1 MQIEDLKIFVEVM
14 RRGSFASVAR
24 DRQIDPSSISRS
36 IRTLEKNLG
45 ILLFKRTTRALKPTD
60 LATIYYESI
69 GKLIDEIEKCNAL
82 VKDDDQSLTG
92 LMRVTTSVAFGKECL
107 IPKLDVFLKEHPSL
121 TIDLIL
127 SDDRLD
133 LVNDRID
140 IALRLGQLP
149 DSSLVARK
157 LINVSYS
164 ILASPE
170 FLIKNP
176 DFQNPQD
183 LKNIECIL
191 FPYSGYRDRWIFKD
205 IAGNIFEV
213 PVRGRLFISS
223 AVGILKAALSG
234 SGPALIADWLGQEE
248 VKRGNLVPLFN
259 DYKVTAT
266 SFDLAVWLMYGSKD
280 FLPTKVRAF
289 SDYLINAFKQ
299 DMNTDSNSSNSIL
312 RRVA

>member
-24 DRQIDPSSISRS
+24 DRQIDPSAISRS

-82 VKDDDQSLTG
+82 VRDDEKSLTG
-92 LMRVTTSVAFGKECL
+92 LMRVTTSVAFGKKCL
-107 IPKLDVFLKEHPSL
+107 IPKIDSFLKAHPSL
-121 TIDLIL
+121 TIDLML
-127 SDDRLD
+127 SDERLD

-157 LINVSYS
+157 LLNVSYS
-164 ILASPE
+164 VLASPE
-170 FLIKNP
+170 FLVKNP
-176 DFQNPQD
+176 NLKNPQD

-205 IAGNIFEV
+205 LVGNIFEV

-223 AVGILKAALSG
+223 AVGILEATLSG
-234 SGPALIADWLGQEE
+234 VGPALIADWLGQEE
-248 VKRGNLVPLFN
+248 IRRGNLVSLFN

-289 SDYLINAFKQ
+289 SDYLINAFNQ
-299 DMNTDSNSSNSIL
+299 DISASSNSPNSTL
-312 RRVA
+312 CRVA

>member
-1 MQIEDLKIFVEVM
+1 
-14 RRGSFASVAR
+14 
-24 DRQIDPSSISRS
+24 
-36 IRTLEKNLG
+36 
-45 ILLFKRTTRALKPTD
+45 

-82 VKDDDQSLTG
+82 VKDDEKSLTG
-92 LMRVTTSVAFGKECL
+92 LMRVTTSVAFGKKCL
-107 IPKLDVFLKEHPSL
+107 IPKLDSFLKEHPSL
-121 TIDLIL
+121 TIDLML
-127 SDDRLD
+127 SDERLD

-140 IALRLGQLP
+140 IALRLGELP
-149 DSSLVARK
+149 DSSMVARK
-157 LINVSYS
+157 LLNVSYS
-164 ILASPE
+164 VLASPE
-170 FLIKNP
+170 FLKKNL
-176 DFQNPQD
+176 DLQNPHD

-205 IAGNIFEV
+205 LAENIFEV

-223 AVGILKAALSG
+223 AVGIVEAALSG
-234 SGPALIADWLGQEE
+234 VGPALIADWLGQEE

-289 SDYLINAFKQ
+289 SDYLINAFNQ
-299 DMNTDSNSSNSIL
+299 DNSVNSNLPNSTL
-312 RRVA
+312 LRVA